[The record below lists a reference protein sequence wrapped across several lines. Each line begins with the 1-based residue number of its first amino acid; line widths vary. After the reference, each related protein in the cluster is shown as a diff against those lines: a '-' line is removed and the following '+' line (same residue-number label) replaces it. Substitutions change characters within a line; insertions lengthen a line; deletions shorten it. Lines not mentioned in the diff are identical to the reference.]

1 MNVREA
7 AEALLD
13 ATRECGNMDE
23 ITEYCNDLRE
33 ALAEPEPVTV
43 DQLLRTLMDFAR
55 DNYDC
60 SITASERGGLVL
72 FLEEKAVILAAPT
85 ADAIMRV
92 LREQASGAREDGE

>member
-33 ALAEPEPVTV
+33 ALAEPEPVTAEAMLDWMK
-43 DQLLRTLMDFAR
+43 DQCVSIIPQMDAEFIVIDGWLYSPR
-55 DNYDC
+55 
-60 SITASERGGLVL
+60 RK
-72 FLEEKAVILAAPT
+72 LEK
-85 ADAIMRV
+85 
-92 LREQASGAREDGE
+92 S